1 MSKQNINIIAAMS
14 VNRGI
19 GYKNKLPW
27 HFKKELQYFRK
38 KTTACGVRSLNAVIM
53 GRNTFNS
60 IPNVLPG
67 RVNYVISRTLSG
79 PYIFSSIE
87 DCLAECRVFNY
98 ENVWI
103 IGGSELYNYA
113 LDKNIADKLYLTVI
127 GKEYECDTFFPEI
140 PKNFQLEKVCWDVE
154 DFVELRYEVYR
165 NELSER

>member
-27 HFKKELQYFRK
+27 HFQKKLQYFRK

-79 PYIFSSIE
+79 RYIFSNIE
-87 DCLAECRVFNY
+87 DCIAACRVFNY

-103 IGGSELYNYA
+103 IGGSELYKYA
-113 LDKNIADKLYLTVI
+113 LDKNIADKMYLTVI

-140 PKNFQLEKVCWDVE
+140 PKNFQLEKVSWDVE
-154 DFVELRYEVYR
+154 NYVELRYEVYR